1 MDYLDEGEE
10 GEDRRGCST
19 VAQFQKLFKNDI
31 KIYRALCMLG
41 RKSLLKQV
49 CLVYYMCN
57 KDIVPILYFPS

>member
-41 RKSLLKQV
+41 RKSLLKHTSV
-49 CLVYYMCN
+49 FGLLHV
-57 KDIVPILYFPS
+57 